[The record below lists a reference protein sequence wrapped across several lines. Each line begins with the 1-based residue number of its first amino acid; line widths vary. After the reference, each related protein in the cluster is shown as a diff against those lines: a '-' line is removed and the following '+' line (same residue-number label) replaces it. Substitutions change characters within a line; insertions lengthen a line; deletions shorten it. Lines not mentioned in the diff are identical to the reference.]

1 MAWTDV
7 YNKKIFFYHF
17 PVISF
22 LRQTFNIAAFHIIN
36 LFFVVAVIAGPEVSS
51 PSNHV
56 VSGGHGVEK
65 SVDSSDRTK
74 WCGLHEGRP
83 VQWMLKLSEDG
94 GIVVKS
100 YSIISGNDVPTR
112 DPKDWVLEGSQDG
125 EYWTELD
132 RRTGQPIFEKRL
144 QSRTFHFEN
153 DLAWQFYRFTFL
165 KSHDETYFQ
174 FSEIA
179 LDGVSMKGV
188 KLAETPTL
196 EEVKVAGALRS
207 IYRKT
212 HSHEAINAVPKANL
226 ETFRNEVEPVLRKSC
241 IPCHGPEKQQG
252 KFRID
257 SLNPDLIAGED
268 QSWWVEVIDVV
279 SNGEMPPQD
288 ENVEIS
294 PDGKASIVDWLS
306 TEIQVASEVARSEEG
321 YSSFR
326 RMTRYEFNYALQ
338 DLLGLPYDLAGGLPP
353 ETTSEDGFLNS
364 SEMLQMSAMQFERFR
379 ELGLDALKKATVTDE
394 QLKAAYCGI
403 RMDSAAEPMR
413 EMLAQSLKGAEMR
426 NENEPEKRAKE
437 IEQFNEQF
445 KARPTT
451 HPTFLNLKTGEGILY
466 INGPLSH
473 IRHEFVENRPEVPP
487 VSPDIL
493 ALPPRVKTGFNLK
506 SRLPDSGI
514 FRVRVR
520 AWRSTDETEAPPNLR
535 LYFGH
540 QASNNSS
547 AFERIGATDV
557 AITAA
562 SGKPEFYEW
571 DIHLEDVV
579 RNPYRDGSNP
589 KANPTEYLRFE
600 NIRPNARRDELGI
613 IHIDYIELISPYFDQ
628 WPPESH
634 TKIFFEHEKPA
645 GDESYTAEVLSRF
658 MTRAWRRPVTEE
670 EIERKLTLYSKIRP
684 DCESFEEAMI
694 EVLAT
699 VIASPKFLYLVQSRS
714 KKDSKGS
721 RLSDYELASRLSM
734 FLWSSLPDQELIDL
748 AISGKLKEADVL
760 SGQTERMLADP
771 RADRFSKHF
780 VRQWLGMQLLD
791 YLQVDRKVFGGF
803 NDELKHAMQQEPVA
817 FYREVLRKNHSIMD
831 FIHSDYTMIN
841 DRLAL
846 HYGIPNIFGSHF
858 RKIALD
864 VTNRRGG
871 LLTQAGLLAMNS
883 DGKDSHPLKRGIW
896 LLENLLHDPPPP
908 PPPAV
913 PEIDLTDPEIL
924 KLSLKERMEDHR
936 NDPACMSCHARI
948 DPWGI
953 AFENFD
959 MVGRWRTHI
968 AGKPVDANS
977 VLFNNQELKGMDGL
991 KRFLLKRRQD
1001 QFVRAMVYKLTSYA
1015 LGRPLRF
1022 SDRADLEKITADL
1035 RQQDDG
1041 LATLVRLIVIS
1052 DLFQTK

>member
-1 MAWTDV
+1 MIKVINALLALGLMV
-7 YNKKIFFYHF
+7 AS
-17 PVISF
+17 PVF
-22 LRQTFNIAAFHIIN
+22 
-36 LFFVVAVIAGPEVSS
+36 AVPEVSS

-56 VSGGHGVEK
+56 VSGGQGVEK

-94 GIVVKS
+94 GMAVKS

-132 RRTGQPIFEKRL
+132 RQTDQPVFEKRF
-144 QSRTFHFEN
+144 QSKTFQFEN
-153 DLAWQFYRFTFL
+153 DSAWQFYRFTFG
-165 KSHDETYFQ
+165 KTHDETHFQ

-179 LDGVSMKGV
+179 LDGVSMDGV

-196 EEVKVAGALRS
+196 DEVKVAGALRS
-207 IYRKT
+207 IYRKP
-212 HSHEAINAVPKANL
+212 HSLQGATVVPKANL
-226 ETFRNEVEPVLRKSC
+226 ETFRNEIEPVLRESC
-241 IPCHGPEKQQG
+241 IPCHGPEKQKG

-257 SLNPDLIAGED
+257 TLNPDLIDGGD
-268 QSWWVEVIDVV
+268 QNWWLEVIDVV

-288 ENVEIS
+288 EDVQIS
-294 PDGKASIVDWLS
+294 GEGKASIVDWLS
-306 TEIQVASEVARSEEG
+306 TEIQVASQVARSEEG
-321 YSSFR
+321 HSSFR

-338 DLLGLPYDLAGGLPP
+338 DLLGLPYDLADGLPP
-353 ETTSEDGFLNS
+353 ETTSEDGFQNS
-364 SEMLQMSAMQFERFR
+364 SEMLQMSVMQFETFR
-379 ELGLDALKKATVTDE
+379 ELGRNALKKATVSGE
-394 QLKAAYCGI
+394 QPKAAYSGI
-403 RMDSAAEPMR
+403 TMDVAAER
-413 EMLAQSLKGAEMR
+413 IRAVRDAELEGARKR
-426 NENEPEKRAKE
+426 NENDPAKREKELEHFRERYKP
-437 IEQFNEQF
+437 
-445 KARPTT
+445 RPTT
-451 HPTFLNLKTGEGILY
+451 HPSLMNLETGEGIISMSDPRATILAWD
-466 INGPLSH
+466 S
-473 IRHEFVENRPEVPP
+473 VESRPEVPP
-487 VSPDIL
+487 VSPHVLIV
-493 ALPPRVKTGFNLK
+493 PPRTTTGFNLK
-506 SRLPDSGI
+506 YRLPDTGTL
-514 FRVRVR
+514 RVRIR
-520 AWRSTDETEAPPNLR
+520 ACRSSDETEDPPNLR

-540 QASNNSS
+540 QASNNSF
-547 AFERIGATDV
+547 AFDQIGETDV
-557 AITAA
+557 AITAPP
-562 SGKPEFYEW
+562 GNPQFYEW
-571 DIHLEDVV
+571 DIHLGEVI
-579 RNPYRDGSNP
+579 RNSFRKEEGAR
-589 KANPTEYLRFE
+589 ANRSEYLKFE
-600 NIRPNARRDELGI
+600 NIRPNPGRDEAGI
-613 IHIDYIELISPYFDQ
+613 IHIDYVELISPYFDQ

-645 GDESYTAEVLSRF
+645 GDESYTSEVLSRF

-714 KKDSKGS
+714 KKDSEGS
-721 RLSDYELASRLSM
+721 RLSDYELATRLSM
-734 FLWSSLPDQELIDL
+734 FLWSSLPDQELMDL
-748 AISGKLKEADVL
+748 AISGELKEADVL

-817 FYREVLRKNHSIMD
+817 FYHEVLRNNHSIMD

-841 DRLAL
+841 ERLAQ

-959 MVGRWRTHI
+959 MVGRWRTHV

-1001 QFVRAMVYKLTSYA
+1001 QFVRAMVHKLTSYA

-1022 SDRADLEKITADL
+1022 SDRADLEKITAEL